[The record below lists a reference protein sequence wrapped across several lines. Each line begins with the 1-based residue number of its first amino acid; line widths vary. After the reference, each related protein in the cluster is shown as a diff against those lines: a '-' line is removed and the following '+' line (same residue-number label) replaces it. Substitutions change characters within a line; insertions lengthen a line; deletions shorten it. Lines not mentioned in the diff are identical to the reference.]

1 MLKVFRAVVEVDVV
15 DGRVG
20 GLLSVPLVDVRADVG
35 FGADVEVGRFVVV
48 VPEAGRL
55 LAAVGLFLAGEVVTF
70 SLAASGLVTGSSP
83 PERSVESTG
92 VAGVCS
98 AGAGSAG
105 VDSVGTGSGGVDSAG
120 PDSASAASA
129 TTGSAVAL
137 TDSGSAGGATGSSVD
152 AMM

>member
-98 AGAGSAG
+98 VGAGSA
-105 VDSVGTGSGGVDSAG
+105 GVDSAG